1 MGGVFV
7 SDEFVWESTVA
18 AMGLSPDA
26 VREVME
32 NAREQAIVEGVDKWV
47 GAAVSLD
54 SIVWKR
60 VVITWPWPPEVPR
73 ETSYEEYREAVAR
86 QEERDRRKFMG
97 GEE

>member
-1 MGGVFV
+1 MR
-7 SDEFVWESTVA
+7 DEFVWESTVA

-26 VREVME
+26 VREVMA
-32 NAREQAIVEGVDKWV
+32 NAREQAIVEGVDKWA
-47 GAAVSLD
+47 GAAV
-54 SIVWKR
+54 
-60 VVITWPWPPEVPR
+60 ITWQPGRPR